1 MESIKMDTEDSLNFH
16 LLPKLDDLDDRPFSP
31 LNDPHISQPTLS
43 WDTDHTVCFMAKIEV
58 DDDKAWV
65 ITVDMENSR
74 LIEVS
79 EFDAT
84 SRYSMLRIAYRH
96 NNISKYLKMAQ
107 GNFLLLL
114 P

>member
-1 MESIKMDTEDSLNFH
+1 
-16 LLPKLDDLDDRPFSP
+16 
-31 LNDPHISQPTLS
+31 
-43 WDTDHTVCFMAKIEV
+43 MAKIEV

-96 NNISKYLKMAQ
+96 SKISKYLKMAQ